1 MAGRGAG
8 LYEGVVGRDIRG
20 GGVALGGGEEQQPEL
35 VADGQAGGREAP
47 AREDRVGDGG
57 VVDDGG
63 DAVHAGGEVGGVVA
77 GGVLDGVG
85 VVAARGV
92 GVGDDD
98 GLALADGSRKLEPEG
113 VLWQCAPRPSDAE
126 ARDGTAVDSESEGG
140 GKGRV
145 GQLQVLG
152 EL

>member
-77 GGVLDGVG
+77 GGVLDGG
-85 VVAARGV
+85 CVVAGGGV
-92 GVGDDD
+92 GVGDND
-98 GLALADGSRKLEPEG
+98 GLALADGSRRSEPDR
-113 VLWQCAPRPSDAE
+113 VLWQ
-126 ARDGTAVDSESEGG
+126 
-140 GKGRV
+140 
-145 GQLQVLG
+145 
-152 EL
+152 